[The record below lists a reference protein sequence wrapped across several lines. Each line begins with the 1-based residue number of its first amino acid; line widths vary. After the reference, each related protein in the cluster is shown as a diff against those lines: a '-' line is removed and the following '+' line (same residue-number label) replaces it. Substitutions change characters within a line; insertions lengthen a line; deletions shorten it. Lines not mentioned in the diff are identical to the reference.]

1 MVGCRSVDLCLA
13 CSSSLPPKAQNIFLT
28 QCCTRPICPTCLSSN
43 PRLGRYNPCLACL
56 GGVDIVSSSSF
67 VRRTQKDSVNIDG
80 ALRDDAM
87 FVLGDDEEEDDGSS
101 PADYAPSTEPP
112 PSYTAASTKPSLSHP
127 SNSSPV
133 TPSGGL
139 LSDQDTNAIV
149 SEDVVPS
156 IYHLSRGDTL
166 QGIALRFGV
175 NRHELCRLNNLPPST
190 LSTTPHLLHTRTS
203 IKLPSSA
210 RLPPG
215 RPASSVTEYR
225 RVRERAEKRLQLL
238 TKEADWHVAKAY
250 VALAD
255 DPDEES
261 WYAVKCKETG
271 ANMNLMGLEARA
283 LDKYLEDEEWEKEQS
298 RFGKR
303 FLTSASVGHKTCR

>member
-1 MVGCRSVDLCLA
+1 MKSHEWAYLMVGF
-13 CSSSLPPKAQNIFLT
+13 Q
-28 QCCTRPICPTCLSSN
+28 
-43 PRLGRYNPCLACL
+43 
-56 GGVDIVSSSSF
+56 
-67 VRRTQKDSVNIDG
+67 
-80 ALRDDAM
+80 
-87 FVLGDDEEEDDGSS
+87 
-101 PADYAPSTEPP
+101 
-112 PSYTAASTKPSLSHP
+112 
-127 SNSSPV
+127 
-133 TPSGGL
+133 
-139 LSDQDTNAIV
+139 
-149 SEDVVPS
+149 
-156 IYHLSRGDTL
+156 
-166 QGIALRFGV
+166 
-175 NRHELCRLNNLPPST
+175 RHELCRLNNLPPST

-215 RPASSVTEYR
+215 RPASFVDSKAESR

-238 TKEADWHVAKAY
+238 TKEADWRVAKAY

>member
-1 MVGCRSVDLCLA
+1 MVADNPVIDSQESSGGCECELHAAIGSGSAEVFSFQYTMVGCRSVVLCLA

-80 ALRDDAM
+80 ALRDDVM

-175 NRHELCRLNNLPPST
+175 NVSTHEEP
-190 LSTTPHLLHTRTS
+190 
-203 IKLPSSA
+203 
-210 RLPPG
+210 
-215 RPASSVTEYR
+215 
-225 RVRERAEKRLQLL
+225 
-238 TKEADWHVAKAY
+238 
-250 VALAD
+250 
-255 DPDEES
+255 
-261 WYAVKCKETG
+261 
-271 ANMNLMGLEARA
+271 
-283 LDKYLEDEEWEKEQS
+283 
-298 RFGKR
+298 
-303 FLTSASVGHKTCR
+303 